1 METGRDGVDGVTF
14 SIAARCA
21 GTGMF
26 GIAVSSSSPAVA
38 ARCAHA
44 RAGVGVVATQNI
56 TDPRLGPAGL
66 YLLASGMAAAD
77 ALDRLRAGAAH
88 AEFRQVTL
96 VDRNG
101 SSAFFSGSRT
111 LGRHGAAEA
120 PGAVAAGNMLA
131 SDAVPQRMVE
141 AFADAGGAGFG
152 DRLLAAMRAG
162 LDAGGEEG
170 PVHSAGLLL
179 VRDVPWPVA
188 DLRVDWTEADP
199 VAALA
204 GLWTLW
210 QPQMDTYVARALHPA
225 DAPGFGVPGAA

>member
-1 METGRDGVDGVTF
+1 
-14 SIAARCA
+14 
-21 GTGMF
+21 
-26 GIAVSSSSPAVA
+26 
-38 ARCAHA
+38 
-44 RAGVGVVATQNI
+44 VATQNI

-66 YLLASGMAAAD
+66 DLLASGLAAPD
-77 ALDRLRAGAAH
+77 ALCRLRTDTAH
-88 AEFRQVTL
+88 VAYRQL
-96 VDRNG
+96 AMVDRAG
-101 SSAFFSGSRT
+101 GTAFFSGERT

-131 SDAVPQRMVE
+131 SDTVPRRMVE
-141 AFADAGGAGFG
+141 AFADADGTALG

-199 VAALA
+199 VTALT
-204 GLWTLW
+204 GLWALW
-210 QPQMDTYVARALHPA
+210 QPQMDAYVARALDPA